1 MSSLKWERTNRLR
14 LARAGAVAACA
25 FSSAGGA
32 VAADCGSLAGRTF
45 GDATTTAATSVT
57 PPSSVL
63 GKDPPTPVA
72 IDAPFCRVQG
82 TIRPSPDSDITYEVW
97 LPPAA
102 AWNGKYEGVGNGGFA
117 GS

>member
-45 GDATTTAATSVT
+45 GDATTTAASTASH
-57 PPSSVL
+57 
-63 GKDPPTPVA
+63 
-72 IDAPFCRVQG
+72 R
-82 TIRPSPDSDITYEVW
+82 RPAS
-97 LPPAA
+97 
-102 AWNGKYEGVGNGGFA
+102 
-117 GS
+117 

>member
-1 MSSLKWERTNRLR
+1 MFSLKWERTNRLR

-25 FSSAGGA
+25 FSSAGGAA

-72 IDAPFCRVQG
+72 INAPLLPRTGDDQAV
-82 TIRPSPDSDITYEVW
+82 PDSRYHV
-97 LPPAA
+97 
-102 AWNGKYEGVGNGGFA
+102 
-117 GS
+117 